1 MLTSKRNK
9 CCIFYCLLS
18 VFLLFSFIEKGF
30 KLFFYLYTSLLY
42 LLNYLYSLCFAVTL
56 SPYFLSCCLSHV
68 ANELKH
74 AFSSVCLQHCLLHF
88 YKSPSPALRN
98 PTLTKLPFLISWKK
112 KIEGISTAAVP
123 PEGAPLSLTVTGS
136 HTSKS
141 LLDLFF
147 MLIRFAWYIF
157 PGLSTLPS
165 LSQLILL
172 PSYTGLLLYQHTASL
187 ACLLLCH
194 YPYS

>member
-112 KIEGISTAAVP
+112 KLRAFQLQLFHQREHHYLWQSQAAALPNHCWTCFLCSFV
-123 PEGAPLSLTVTGS
+123 
-136 HTSKS
+136 
-141 LLDLFF
+141 LLD
-147 MLIRFAWYIF
+147 IF
-157 PGLSTLPS
+157 
-165 LSQLILL
+165 
-172 PSYTGLLLYQHTASL
+172 SL
-187 ACLLLCH
+187 A
-194 YPYS
+194 YPLYHHFLS